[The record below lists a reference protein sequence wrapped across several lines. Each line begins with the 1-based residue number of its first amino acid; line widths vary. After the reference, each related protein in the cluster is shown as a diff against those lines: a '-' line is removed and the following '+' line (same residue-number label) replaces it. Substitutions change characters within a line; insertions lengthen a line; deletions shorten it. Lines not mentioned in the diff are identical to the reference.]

1 MGSVNFLWDG
11 EGRPSWDDLLFI
23 YAYLECMKYK
33 AVAFDLDGTLV
44 CEKSSWWTLHKHFGT
59 YQRSLINMKEYENG
73 KITYDKFMELD
84 IDLWK
89 PRPHIDTI
97 KKVLLNYNLSSN
109 IKSVIK
115 ELKEKEIQLF
125 IVTTAPDIL
134 ANAVAN
140 DLGIQNVVSNCFIFD
155 EKGYLTKK
163 ATFNVDLMKKECAFS
178 KLISSRCLKCLDCI
192 AVGDSKYDVGFLNKA
207 GLGIAYRP
215 DDILRKKATIVI
227 NDMNEL
233 LEYI

>member
-1 MGSVNFLWDG
+1 
-11 EGRPSWDDLLFI
+11 
-23 YAYLECMKYK
+23 MK
-33 AVAFDLDGTLV
+33 D
-44 CEKSSWWTLHKHFGT
+44 
-59 YQRSLINMKEYENG
+59 YENG

-84 IDLWK
+84 IGLWK
-89 PRPHIDTI
+89 PRPHIETI
-97 KKVLLNYNLSSN
+97 KKVLLNYTLSSN
-109 IKSVIK
+109 VKPVIR
-115 ELKEKEIQLF
+115 ELKEKQYQIF

-140 DLGIQNVVSNCFIFD
+140 ELGIQNVVSNCFIFD
-155 EKGYLTKK
+155 EKGFLTKNT
-163 ATFNVDLMKKECAFS
+163 TFNVDLMKKEYAFS
-178 KLISSRCLKCLDCI
+178 KLISSRGLECTDCI
-192 AVGDSKYDVGFLNKA
+192 AVGDSEYDIGFLNKA

>member
-1 MGSVNFLWDG
+1 
-11 EGRPSWDDLLFI
+11 
-23 YAYLECMKYK
+23 MKYK

-59 YQRSLINMKEYENG
+59 YDHSLINMKDYENG

-84 IDLWK
+84 IELWK
-89 PRPHIDTI
+89 PRPHIETI
-97 KKVLLNYNLSSN
+97 KKVLLNYTLSSN
-109 IKSVIK
+109 VKPVVR
-115 ELKEKEIQLF
+115 ELEEKEYQIF
-125 IVTTAPDIL
+125 IITTAPDIL

-140 DLGIQNVVSNCFIFD
+140 ELGIQNVASNCFIFD
-155 EKGYLTKK
+155 EKGFLTKNT
-163 ATFNVDLMKKECAFS
+163 TFNVDLMKKEYAFS
-178 KLISSRCLKCLDCI
+178 KLISSRGLECTDCI
-192 AVGDSKYDVGFLNKA
+192 AVGDSKYDIGFLNKA

>member
-1 MGSVNFLWDG
+1 
-11 EGRPSWDDLLFI
+11 
-23 YAYLECMKYK
+23 MKHK

-59 YQRSLINMKEYENG
+59 YQHSLINMKDYENG

-84 IDLWK
+84 IELWK

-97 KKVLLNYNLSSN
+97 KKVLLNYTLSSN
-109 IKSVIK
+109 VKPVIK
-115 ELKEKEIQLF
+115 ELEEKEYQIF

-140 DLGIQNVVSNCFIFD
+140 ELGIRNVASNCFIFD
-155 EKGYLTKK
+155 EKGYLTKNT
-163 ATFNVDLMKKECAFS
+163 TFNVDLMKKEYAFS
-178 KLISSRCLKCLDCI
+178 KLISSRGLECTDCI

-215 DDILRKKATIVI
+215 DDILRKEATIVI

-233 LEYI
+233 LDYI

>member
-1 MGSVNFLWDG
+1 
-11 EGRPSWDDLLFI
+11 
-23 YAYLECMKYK
+23 MKYK

-59 YQRSLINMKEYENG
+59 YHHSLINMKDYENG

-84 IDLWK
+84 IELWK
-89 PRPHIDTI
+89 PRPHIETI
-97 KKVLLNYNLSSN
+97 KKVLLNYTLSSN
-109 IKSVIK
+109 VKPVIR
-115 ELKEKEIQLF
+115 ELEEKEYQIF

-140 DLGIQNVVSNCFIFD
+140 ELGIQNVASNCFIFD
-155 EKGYLTKK
+155 EKGFLTKNT
-163 ATFNVDLMKKECAFS
+163 TFNVDLMKKEYAFS
-178 KLISSRCLKCLDCI
+178 KLISSRGLECTDCI
-192 AVGDSKYDVGFLNKA
+192 AVGDSKYDIGFLNKA